1 MGLVGLHKPTC
12 YIFKISACAY
22 SHANH
27 NFPVKWRTIQNA
39 IWAISKGNDTKNLI
53 GVLKR
58 ILHTYPDIFESATYP
73 FLIRLPSTCIRWIQH
88 TNPQLF
94 ESALQSGNFWIRY
107 ESGIV
112 SAKSGYFFYPVT
124 WKDRA
129 QAPVVQKVDN
139 AIHRINHYPLDRAI
153 GFPNTY
159 PWDSD
164 LSVG

>member
-1 MGLVGLHKPTC
+1 MKNYTKCNMSNTERKWHKKLDWCIEAHLIYLTAC
-12 YIFKISACAY
+12 YL
-22 SHANH
+22 
-27 NFPVKWRTIQNA
+27 R
-39 IWAISKGNDTKNLI
+39 
-53 GVLKR
+53 
-58 ILHTYPDIFESATYP
+58 HTYPDIFESATYP
-73 FLIRLPSTCIRWIQH
+73 FLIRLPSTCLRWIRH

-129 QAPVVQKVDN
+129 QVPVVQKVDN
-139 AIHRINHYPLDRAI
+139 AIYRINHYPLDRAI

-164 LSVG
+164 LSFG